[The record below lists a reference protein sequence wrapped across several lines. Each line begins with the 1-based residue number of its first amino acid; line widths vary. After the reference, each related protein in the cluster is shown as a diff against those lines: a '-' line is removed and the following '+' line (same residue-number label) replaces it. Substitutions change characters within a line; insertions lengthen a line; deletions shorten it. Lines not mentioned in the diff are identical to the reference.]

1 MDLKLERKEYENL
14 TYGEMLEKCQ
24 KFFSELVDISK
35 DHYFLVDSCNN
46 DVSQYL
52 VLYGTQDEELSYY
65 NKPSWNFRISDHW
78 NWYANVKKCHSY
90 SYIQCLSVDMPRAK
104 KRLEAGKASKPIL
117 GYQVCIFGDDE
128 KYHCVYGECY
138 DRKEKKW
145 YWIESDPK
153 DIYEMVLTFRKR

>member
-1 MDLKLERKEYENL
+1 MNLELERKKYENL

-65 NKPSWNFRISDHW
+65 NKPSWSFRISDHW
-78 NWYANVKKCHSY
+78 NWYANVKKCHIY

-104 KRLEAGKASKPIL
+104 KRLEVGKASKPIL

-138 DRKEKKW
+138 DRKDQKW
-145 YWIESDPK
+145 YWIESNPK
-153 DIYEMVLTFRKR
+153 DIYEMALAFRKK